1 MNKSSELPRG
11 LDPQSVMRAL
21 VRAQHSARDIAART
35 GTPLVVYRDG
45 KIELV
50 QVLTSTTPVVPDKG
64 SFPKVGS

>member
-1 MNKSSELPRG
+1 
-11 LDPQSVMRAL
+11 MRAL